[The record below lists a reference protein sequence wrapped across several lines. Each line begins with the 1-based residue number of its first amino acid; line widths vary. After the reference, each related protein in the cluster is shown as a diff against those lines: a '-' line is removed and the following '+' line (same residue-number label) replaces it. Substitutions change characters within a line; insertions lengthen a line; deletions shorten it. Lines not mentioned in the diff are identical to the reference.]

1 MIVDAE
7 RQAAILELMA
17 MPDPPDLE
25 PRTHSVTVEGR
36 ADRFAVINRLAAVYV
51 AHDHVQRQNERMQ

>member
-1 MIVDAE
+1 MQTDTE

-25 PRTHSVTVEGR
+25 PRCHVLTVEGHPQ
-36 ADRFAVINRLAAVYV
+36 RFELIQDLRSIAAEYRRQELR
-51 AHDHVQRQNERMQ
+51 VQ